1 MSIFEED
8 SKKEDML
15 AVGDVP
21 EIAPQLQIPDKG
33 VRKDETPSI
42 HVINGAL
49 EELIHQEEEENN
61 PEIDRERSPTIH

>member
-1 MSIFEED
+1 MNILEED

-33 VRKDETPSI
+33 GR
-42 HVINGAL
+42 GG
-49 EELIHQEEEENN
+49 
-61 PEIDRERSPTIH
+61 

>member
-1 MSIFEED
+1 MNILEED

-33 VRKDETPSI
+33 VGEDETPSI

-49 EELIHQEEEENN
+49 EELIRQEEEENN
-61 PEIDRERSPTIH
+61 PEIDREQSPTIH